1 MNWKS
6 NPWAGNKLDHLS
18 TWLHVR
24 NVNVMALPAYNA
36 DGDSQTDHLAGPN
49 QNDEGLDSVH
59 DFTKSSLA
67 AKTAKTDDYLPNKRS
82 ENPDV
87 MGLNSLRNKV
97 L

>member
-1 MNWKS
+1 
-6 NPWAGNKLDHLS
+6 
-18 TWLHVR
+18 
-24 NVNVMALPAYNA
+24 MALPAYNA

-87 MGLNSLRNKV
+87 MGLNSLGSIPAKNPITQILMNLNFIDPQTRV
-97 L
+97 LNSF